1 MLTEADIASVRY
13 ARVDDVSVEIKALTR
28 CFAPVHEELV
38 VAVAAFPERAG
49 RNHTLTLGF
58 DRDGQPQ
65 ELSAFVILSEI
76 EYTPLAPEVIRFTSL
91 GGYIIAPAD
100 PKER

>member
-13 ARVDDVSVEIKALTR
+13 ARVDGERVEIKALTR

-38 VAVAAFPERAG
+38 IAVAAFTESAG

-58 DRDGQPQ
+58 DRDGQEY

-76 EYTPLAPEVIRFTSL
+76 EYTPFNPEVIRFTSL
-91 GGYIIAPAD
+91 GGYTIAPAD
-100 PKER
+100 SKE